1 MFLAILLAFGLSGAS
16 TSLWA
21 LDSPQDDT
29 SAPSDDRVT
38 ATIDGTPATGDV
50 PELDVDDASIQTQEA
65 EEEPTSAE
73 PEQIDSSPEPDD
85 DGDEGGD
92 GGGGG
97 GDDSGS
103 QPDPGPADE
112 VRALVDDERAQAG
125 CGSLE
130 SQSQLDAAAQ
140 GHAEDMADNDYF
152 DHTSLDGRSP
162 TDRARDQ
169 GYQGG
174 VGENIAYG
182 YPNAEEV
189 MIGWMNSEGHR
200 ANILNCD
207 YRYLGIGIADRDGTL
222 YWVQNFG

>member
-1 MFLAILLAFGLSGAS
+1 MFLAILLAFGLSGAT

-29 SAPSDDRVT
+29 STPSDDRVT
-38 ATIDGTPATGDV
+38 AAIDGTPATGE
-50 PELDVDDASIQTQEA
+50 PSELDVDDASIQTQEA

-73 PEQIDSSPEPDD
+73 PEPTDADPEPED
-85 DGDEGGD
+85 DGGGD
-92 GGGGG
+92 DGNGGGG

-130 SQSQLDAAAQ
+130 PQSQLDAAAQ
-140 GHAEDMADNDYF
+140 GHAEDMAANDYF

-182 YPNAEEV
+182 YRTAEEV
-189 MIGWMNSEGHR
+189 MTGWMNSEGHR

-207 YRYLGIGIADRDGTL
+207 YRYLGIGIADRNGTL